1 MKTEY
6 KGYYVQLGSNL
17 AYHRRARRVTQ
28 VRLAE
33 LVGVDRSHISAIEIG
48 TVGISLDLIFK
59 ICDVLDIA
67 PALLF
72 DFAE

>member
-6 KGYYVQLGSNL
+6 RAYYQQLGANV
-17 AYHRRARRVTQ
+17 AYQRRARRVTQ